1 MRHPFPPA
9 TLALSISIAI
19 AGVSLPGAALAATA
33 NADQFWQDLTTS
45 CIDATGGTGNDGGT
59 GGDNSNAFTL
69 QPATV
74 DAGSNFCAQ
83 FELQVLSIEEQY
95 ANDPAAMVDAFT
107 QLAADIT
114 PDEMP
119 ALYTSLVQ
127 LSTDQIRNISH
138 HLRNHRYMQN
148 NNSTDAA
155 LNDVRSGYVGGSAGE
170 QPGRL
175 SFFVDGAKVDGN
187 QDDTTYEVGY
197 DLATDHYTLGA
208 DYRFSDSLIAGFAF
222 GNSDTTLEYSE
233 ARNQTDND
241 TDHYIVY
248 ASWYRDNFAVDYIV
262 GYAKGEFDTQRKI
275 LDSNAVGNTDNE
287 LSYLNIAGSYDFV
300 SGGLTYGPFAS
311 YDYLDGTIDNFEET
325 NGGGWEA
332 AFDDQDV
339 KSQIYAVGGHAS
351 YAMSFGWGVLVPHA
365 RAEWRNELEDER
377 DLIVGRFVQDPV
389 SSFAITPDEPD
400 GDWYQVSAGVS
411 AQFAHGIA
419 AFLDYEEVLEYE
431 DTDLSIVTLGARWEM

>member
-1 MRHPFPPA
+1 
-9 TLALSISIAI
+9 
-19 AGVSLPGAALAATA
+19 
-33 NADQFWQDLTTS
+33 
-45 CIDATGGTGNDGGT
+45 
-59 GGDNSNAFTL
+59 
-69 QPATV
+69 
-74 DAGSNFCAQ
+74 
-83 FELQVLSIEEQY
+83 
-95 ANDPAAMVDAFT
+95 
-107 QLAADIT
+107 
-114 PDEMP
+114 
-119 ALYTSLVQ
+119 
-127 LSTDQIRNISH
+127 
-138 HLRNHRYMQN
+138 
-148 NNSTDAA
+148 
-155 LNDVRSGYVGGSAGE
+155 
-170 QPGRL
+170 
-175 SFFVDGAKVDGN
+175 
-187 QDDTTYEVGY
+187 
-197 DLATDHYTLGA
+197 
-208 DYRFSDSLIAGFAF
+208 IAGFAF

-233 ARNQTDND
+233 AQNQTDND

-351 YAMSFGWGVLVPHA
+351 YAMSYGWGVLVPHA

>member
-33 NADQFWQDLTTS
+33 NADQFWQDLATS

-95 ANDPAAMVDAFT
+95 ANDPAAMADAFT

-155 LNDVRSGYVGGSAGE
+155 LNDVRSGYIGGSAGE

-233 ARNQTDND
+233 AQNQTDND

-248 ASWYRDNFAVDYIV
+248 ASWYRD
-262 GYAKGEFDTQRKI
+262 
-275 LDSNAVGNTDNE
+275 
-287 LSYLNIAGSYDFV
+287 
-300 SGGLTYGPFAS
+300 
-311 YDYLDGTIDNFEET
+311 
-325 NGGGWEA
+325 
-332 AFDDQDV
+332 
-339 KSQIYAVGGHAS
+339 
-351 YAMSFGWGVLVPHA
+351 
-365 RAEWRNELEDER
+365 
-377 DLIVGRFVQDPV
+377 
-389 SSFAITPDEPD
+389 
-400 GDWYQVSAGVS
+400 
-411 AQFAHGIA
+411 
-419 AFLDYEEVLEYE
+419 
-431 DTDLSIVTLGARWEM
+431 

>member
-1 MRHPFPPA
+1 MRHPFLPA
-9 TLALSISIAI
+9 TLALSISTAI
-19 AGVSLPGAALAATA
+19 AGFSLPGAALAATA
-33 NADQFWQDLTTS
+33 NSDQFWQDLATS
-45 CIDATGGTGNDGGT
+45 CIDPTGGTGNDSGT

-83 FELQVLSIEEQY
+83 FERQVLSIEDQF
-95 ANDPAAMVDAFT
+95 ANDPTAMADAFA
-107 QLAADIT
+107 QLAAEIT

-127 LSTDQIRNISH
+127 LSTDQIRNVSH
-138 HLRNHRYMQN
+138 HLRNHRYLQN
-148 NNSTDAA
+148 NSSSDAA
-155 LNDVRSGYVGGSAGE
+155 LNDVRSSYIGGSAGE
-170 QPGRL
+170 QANRL
-175 SFFVDGAKVDGN
+175 SFFVDGSKVDGS

-197 DLATDHYTLGA
+197 DLGTDHYTLGA

-233 ARNQTDND
+233 AQNQTDND

-275 LDSNAVGNTDNE
+275 LDSTAVGNTDNE
-287 LSYLNIAGSYDFV
+287 LAYLNIAGSYDFV

-311 YDYLDGTIDNFEET
+311 YDYLDGSIDNFEET

-339 KSQIYAVGGHAS
+339 KSQIYTVGGHAS

-400 GDWYQVSAGVS
+400 SDWYQVSAGIS